1 MLFRKHLF
9 PTFHETP
16 DGTQTAGAQPV
27 ADAAAAPPEPTA
39 PPAPPADAPWS
50 ADLRAYLGDN
60 DEALAAADRYM
71 REKVQPRITQL
82 EQTDAPAQR
91 LYKDLTDPA
100 KVDLTVAAVVQ
111 QVYGEEVAEKFVA
124 LFGDGEELTPEAT
137 AAAVQTAQETTT
149 EVDPEEQ
156 ARQEWIDEQRARE
169 QREADDREYNE
180 QLDAII
186 ATPEFNLQPRDRDLL
201 TPFMASSDTVGE
213 AVSKYHAYVATFQQ
227 AHGITPA
234 EANAGQP
241 PAPPTLGSEGAPA
254 ATPPV
259 AEKYERWED
268 LDKAV
273 VDYQREQRAKSGQ
286 SAPATL

>member
-1 MLFRKHLF
+1 MEAH
-9 PTFHETP
+9 
-16 DGTQTAGAQPV
+16 GQTDPAPL
-27 ADAAAAPPEPTA
+27 DEAAPASQPAPTA
-39 PPAPPADAPWS
+39 PAPPAPADAPWS
-50 ADLRAYLGDN
+50 ADLREYLGDN

-71 REKVQPRITQL
+71 REKVQPRMTQL

-137 AAAVQTAQETTT
+137 AAAVQTAQETPP

-156 ARQEWIDEQRARE
+156 ARQEWIDAQRAQEQRD
-169 QREADDREYNE
+169 ADDREYNE

-186 ATPEFNLQPRDRDLL
+186 AEPEFKLQERDRDLL

-213 AVSKYHAYVATFQQ
+213 AVAKYHAYVASFQQ

-234 EANAGQP
+234 EANEGQP
-241 PAPPTLGSEGAPA
+241 PAPPTLGSAGAPA

-259 AEKYERWED
+259 APKYEKWED
-268 LDKAV
+268 LDAAV
-273 VDYQREQRAKSGQ
+273 VDYQREQRAKAGQ
-286 SAPATL
+286 PAPATL

>member
-1 MLFRKHLF
+1 MKYQTPIFYDGSD
-9 PTFHETP
+9 ETTP
-16 DGTQTAGAQPV
+16 GTPA
-27 ADAAAAPPEPTA
+27 AAAAPPEA
-39 PPAPPADAPWS
+39 PAPAAPAPPPADAPWS

-111 QVYGEEVAEKFVA
+111 QVYGEDVAEKFVA

-137 AAAVQTAQETTT
+137 AAAVQTAQEAQP
-149 EVDPEEQ
+149 EVDPEDQ

-180 QLDAII
+180 QLDQII
-186 ATPEFNLQPRDRDLL
+186 AEPEFKLQERDRDLL
-201 TPFMASSDTVGE
+201 APFMASSDTVGE
-213 AVSKYHAYVATFQQ
+213 VVAKYHAYVATFQQ

-234 EANAGQP
+234 EANEGQP

-259 AEKYERWED
+259 AAKYEKWED
-268 LDKAV
+268 LDAAV
-273 VDYQREQRAKSGQ
+273 VDYQREQRAKAGQ
-286 SAPATL
+286 PAPATL